1 MANLSDLAG
10 FDNGQSQSFGF
21 ARRMRVDDVVEMVA
35 TYSQVI
41 TAGDTAREAL
51 LDSVREKLAVRFPD
65 ATEIDV
71 PMRTWAWRARRS
83 SSPRSD
89 P

>member
-1 MANLSDLAG
+1 
-10 FDNGQSQSFGF
+10 
-21 ARRMRVDDVVEMVA
+21 
-35 TYSQVI
+35 VI

-51 LDSVREKLAVRFPD
+51 LDSVREKLAARFPD